1 MQENI
6 LLEHIKSPDDIK
18 DLTFTQLNELCE
30 EIRNKLI
37 NTISV
42 NGGHLAS
49 NLGVVE
55 LTVALHKVFNT
66 PIDQIVWDVSHQ
78 CYTHKLLT
86 GRYDDFDTIRKLD
99 GLCGFTKPCESVH
112 DAYGAGHSSTSIS
125 AAVGLARAKTIK
137 KEDGY
142 VIAVIGDGALTGGLA
157 YEGINN
163 AGRSSAGRSRDKL
176 ICILND
182 NEMSISKNVGAIARH
197 LAVIRANPLYF
208 RIKDDIEILVS
219 RIPFVGEKLR
229 KLIFK
234 IKSII
239 KNSLY
244 NSTIFE
250 EMGLDYLGPADGHN
264 IEEICSLLK
273 RAKAIN
279 RPVLIHLM
287 TTKGKGYSFAEQNPK
302 GFHGVGNFDIQTGDL
317 EVGKTS
323 KGSFS
328 DVFGDTLVEL
338 AQKDNRICAITA
350 SMASGTGLSEFAA
363 KFKTRFFDVGIAEEH
378 ATVFAAGLATNGLLP
393 VFAVYSSF
401 LQRAY
406 DQILHDVA
414 LQNLKVIFAI
424 DRAGLVGEDGE
435 THQGVFDV
443 AFLNSIPNITI
454 FSPTY
459 YSELRFFLEH
469 ALLSCNGP
477 VAIRYPRGN
486 ETEIPLNL
494 KQKIS
499 TYNFYNSE
507 NKQILI
513 ITYGRLFSEAAQ
525 ATTLLEKENIHPAI
539 LKLNCLKPISDDC
552 YKIATQFNKILFFEE
567 GIKAGGIGEH
577 FGTYLIENGYKG
589 NYKVFAIDDIFVKQG
604 SVKQLLA
611 ILKLDAE
618 GIKQTV
624 LEETITSETVF
635 IKTMVPDKISN

>member
-1 MQENI
+1 MQENN
-6 LLEHIKSPDDIK
+6 LLKNIKSPDDIK
-18 DLTFTQLNELCE
+18 SLSISQLNELCE
-30 EIRNKLI
+30 EIRYKLI

-66 PIDQIVWDVSHQ
+66 PTDQIVWDVSHQ

-86 GRYDDFDTIRKLD
+86 GRYDDFETIRKLD
-99 GLCGFTKPCESVH
+99 GLSGFTKPCESVH
-112 DAYGAGHSSTSIS
+112 DSYGTGHSSTSIS

-163 AGRSSAGRSRDKL
+163 AGRNSAGRSRDKF

-182 NEMSISKNVGAIARH
+182 NEMSISKNVGAIAKH

-208 RIKDDIEILVS
+208 RIKDDIENLVS
-219 RIPFVGEKLR
+219 HIPFVGKSLR

-234 IKSII
+234 IKSIL
-239 KNSLY
+239 KNAIY

-250 EMGLDYLGPADGHN
+250 EMGLAYLGPANGHN
-264 IEEICSLLK
+264 IDEICSLLK
-273 RAKAIN
+273 RAKAIS

-287 TTKGKGYSFAEQNPK
+287 TVKGKGYSFAEQNPK

-317 EVGKTS
+317 EVGKNCS
-323 KGSFS
+323 SFS

-350 SMASGTGLSEFAA
+350 SMTNGTGLSEFAA
-363 KFKTRFFDVGIAEEH
+363 KYKSRFFDVGIAEEH

-393 VFAVYSSF
+393 VFAVYSTF

-414 LQNLKVIFAI
+414 LQNLKVVFAV

-435 THQGVFDV
+435 THQGVFDA

-454 FSPTY
+454 YSPTY

-469 ALLSCNGP
+469 SLLSCDGP
-477 VAIRYPRGN
+477 VAIRYPRGS
-486 ETEIPLNL
+486 ETEIPLNF
-494 KQKIS
+494 KQ
-499 TYNFYNSE
+499 TYSSYNLYNPE
-507 NKQILI
+507 NKQVLI

-525 ATTLLEKENIHPAI
+525 AVLMLEKEKIHSAI
-539 LKLNCLKPISDDC
+539 LKLNCIKPISDDC
-552 YKIATQFNKILFFEE
+552 FKIAIQYKKVLFFEE

-577 FGTYLIENGYKG
+577 FGIYLIENGYKG
-589 NYKVFAIDDIFVKQG
+589 NYKVLAIDDKFVKQG
-604 SVKQLLA
+604 SVKQQLVM
-611 ILKLDAE
+611 LKLDAE

-624 LEETITSETVF
+624 LEEIITSETVF
-635 IKTMVPDKISN
+635 IKTIVKNTISS